1 MPNLLRGTLE
11 TILVVDDS
19 EIVRNSVVAFLE
31 LANFQ
36 VLSADCAASA
46 VKLAQETERKIDLLL
61 SDVDMPN
68 MSGPDL
74 GQLLKQSRPDMHV
87 MLMSGGVDGNLLV
100 LNYGWAFIQKPFVAS
115 KLINMVTDVLH
126 SEDRSQAGGQEFDSR
141 NDVKNPNCEKG
152 KDADANIHPAAS
164 NEPKDRGAA

>member
-1 MPNLLRGTLE
+1 MPDSLKGTLE

-19 EIVRNSVVAFLE
+19 EIVRKSVVAFLE

-46 VKLAQETERKIDLLL
+46 VKLAGETDRKIDLLL
-61 SDVDMPN
+61 SDVDMPK

-74 GQLLKQSRPDMHV
+74 GQLLKKTRPDMHV

-100 LNYGWAFIQKPFVAS
+100 LNYGWAFVQKPFVAS
-115 KLINMVTDVLH
+115 KLIEIITDVLH
-126 SEDRSQAGGQEFDSR
+126 SEDRSQLGGQEFDSR
-141 NDVKNPNCEKG
+141 KDTGGPELRSEQRMPTLIPRTVMNRKG
-152 KDADANIHPAAS
+152 RRTK
-164 NEPKDRGAA
+164 